1 MLHLASWE
9 SSLVRL
15 AGTLLS
21 RRGRNASLLV
31 LIFHRVLQE
40 RDPLLPNEPDA
51 RQFGALVDLIAG
63 NFNILPLREAA
74 DRLRRG
80 ALPSRA
86 ICITFD
92 DGYANNCTVALPIL
106 AARRVPA
113 TVFVAPGFL
122 NGKRMFNDTI
132 LETIRR
138 APEAIDL
145 TPEGLSPVDFSQ
157 GATRLEIWEKLVGK
171 LKYLEPVE
179 RLRRVEALA
188 ERLGVTPPTDLM
200 MTDDQV
206 RTLHR
211 SGIEIGAHTMTHP
224 ILTRVDAETALRE
237 MSDSRRRLEEITG
250 APVRSFAYPNGRPKQ
265 DYDHKH
271 VGLAREAGFDLALT
285 TAWGAATIDSDM
297 LQIPRVAPWDATG
310 LKYGA
315 RLANAYRQRR
325 YETV

>member
-1 MLHLASWE
+1 MLYLASWE
-9 SSLVRL
+9 SSLLRL

>member
-138 APEAIDL
+138 APDAIDL
-145 TPEGLSPVDFSQ
+145 TPEGLTPVDFSQ
-157 GATRLEIWEKLVGK
+157 GATRLQIWEKLVGK

-188 ERLGVTPPTDLM
+188 ERLGITLPTDLM

>member
-1 MLHLASWE
+1 MLYLASWE
-9 SSLVRL
+9 SSLLRL

-237 MSDSRRRLEEITG
+237 MSDSRRRLEELTG

-265 DYDHKH
+265 DYDHTH

-315 RLANAYRQRR
+315 RLANAYRQRQ

>member
-1 MLHLASWE
+1 MLPLASWE
-9 SSLVRL
+9 SSLVRF

-51 RQFGALVDLIAG
+51 RQFEALVDLIAG
-63 NFNILPLREAA
+63 NFNVLPLREAG

-80 ALPSRA
+80 ALPPRA

-92 DGYANNCTVALPIL
+92 DGYANNCSVALPIL

-145 TPEGLSPVDFSQ
+145 SPEGLSPIDFSR
-157 GATRLEIWEKLVGK
+157 GATRLEVWEKLVGK

-188 ERLGVTPPTDLM
+188 ERLGVTPPSDLM

-206 RTLHR
+206 RTLHQ

-237 MSDSRRRLEEITG
+237 MTDSRQRLEEITG
-250 APVRSFAYPNGRPKQ
+250 APVRSFAYPNGRPRR
-265 DYDHKH
+265 DYDHTH
-271 VGLAREAGFDLALT
+271 VGLARDAGFDLALT

-310 LKYGA
+310 LKYAA

>member
-145 TPEGLSPVDFSQ
+145 TPEGLTPVDFSQ
-157 GATRLEIWEKLVGK
+157 GATRLQIWEKLVGK

-188 ERLGVTPPTDLM
+188 ERLGVTLPTDLM

>member
-145 TPEGLSPVDFSQ
+145 TPEGLTPVDFSQ
-157 GATRLEIWEKLVGK
+157 GATRLQIWEKLVGK

-188 ERLGVTPPTDLM
+188 ERLGVTLPTDLM

-310 LKYGA
+310 LRYGA